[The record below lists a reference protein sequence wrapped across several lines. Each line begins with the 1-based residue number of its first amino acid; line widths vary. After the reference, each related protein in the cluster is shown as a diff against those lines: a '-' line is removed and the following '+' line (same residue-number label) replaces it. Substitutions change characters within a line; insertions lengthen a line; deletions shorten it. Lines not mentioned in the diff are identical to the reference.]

1 MKESYKTNEAEV
13 DRLESKQ
20 HLLSAVRCSL
30 CECTNYELERFEGW
44 LCHHFDHGRHQDYM
58 VGKDENNG
66 RSPWT

>member
-30 CECTNYELERFEGW
+30 CKCTNYELEKFEEW
-44 LCHHFDHGRHQDYM
+44 LCHHFDHGPAPGLHDWER
-58 VGKDENNG
+58 
-66 RSPWT
+66 